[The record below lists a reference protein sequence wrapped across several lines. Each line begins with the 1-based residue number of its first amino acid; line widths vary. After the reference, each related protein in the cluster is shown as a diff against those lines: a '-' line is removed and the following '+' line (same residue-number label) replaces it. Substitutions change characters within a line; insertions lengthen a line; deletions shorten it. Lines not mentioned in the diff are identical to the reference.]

1 MNYIDLLNRFYNF
14 LQCNQVS
21 NNAQLLYYTLLQINN
36 KCGWSEWFSRTNV
49 SLAGL
54 MCISENTMK
63 RAREELKEL
72 GLIDVMPSP
81 KRRGCTQYRI
91 LCCVNEYQTSREM
104 EVQIDVQTDTQIDI
118 QADTQID
125 TQVDTQIDTQVDTQ
139 IDTQIDTQTNSINK
153 LKQKQ
158 RHKPKSVS
166 NDTPE
171 RYAQNEEV
179 DKAFKA
185 FVEYRKSIKA
195 PMTERAIQLA
205 VKKLED
211 LAPGDPSAQTAILNQ
226 SVLNGWKGLFPLK
239 DGAEGKKATSRGRP
253 NTFHNFDQRDVDYDA
268 LIAVQLRQQGG
279 FYERTEGGMA
289 GPSPGR

>member
-1 MNYIDLLNRFYNF
+1 MNYIDLLNRFYNL
-14 LQCNQVS
+14 LQCNQIS

-91 LCCVNEYQTSREM
+91 LHCVNEYQTNSGIDA
-104 EVQIDVQTDTQIDI
+104 QIDTQTDAQIDTQTDTQID
-118 QADTQID
+118 TQ
-125 TQVDTQIDTQVDTQ
+125 T
-139 IDTQIDTQTNSINK
+139 DTQIDTQTNTQTDTQTNSINK
-153 LKQKQ
+153 QKQKHK
-158 RHKPKSVS
+158 HKPKSVS
-166 NDTPE
+166 SDTPE
-171 RYAQNEEV
+171 RYVQNEEV
-179 DKAFKA
+179 DKAFRA

-195 PMTERAIQLA
+195 TMTERAIQLA
-205 VKKLED
+205 IKKLEE

-226 SVLNGWKGLFPLK
+226 SVLNGWKGLFQLK
-239 DGAEGKKATSRGRP
+239 DGAERKKAASGNRP

-268 LIAVQLRQQGG
+268 LVAAQLKQGG

-289 GPSPGR
+289 GPSPGG